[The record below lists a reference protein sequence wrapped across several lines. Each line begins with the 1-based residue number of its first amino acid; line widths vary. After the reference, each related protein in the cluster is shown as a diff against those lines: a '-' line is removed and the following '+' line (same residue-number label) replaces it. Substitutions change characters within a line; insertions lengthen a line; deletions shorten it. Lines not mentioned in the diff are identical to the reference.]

1 MTNEKFLERLY
12 GIIKAI
18 DKSRDSYHKVE
29 FDGSMVS
36 EHMKKMSADEL
47 KKFSIRLPEIEFA
60 TLISE
65 LNAEIRE
72 AENKKKAGKGG
83 TAKVKALNS
92 ILKNNKNAGRKESLQ
107 YANEQTY
114 NGQNMQVFCDGYR
127 AVALSEND
135 RIETETIPDRL
146 KGEEYPLNLER
157 ITPSIE
163 RMEKRYTVNVNAL
176 KALYKAKAAEWKTYK
191 SKCDDKAPCI
201 KWNEKVGYN
210 LDYLMDCV
218 NGLNADNLIMEDY
231 GELAVKVLRNESGS
245 FALVLPIM
253 AKPKKGESN
262 LNPHKW
268 AMDSEVDGIFT
279 EIQ

>member
-1 MTNEKFLERLY
+1 MTNERIITRLY

-18 DKSRDSYHKVE
+18 DDSRDNYGKVE

-72 AENKKKAGKGG
+72 AENKKKGG
-83 TAKVKALNS
+83 SGKVKALNN
-92 ILKNNKNAGRKESLQ
+92 ILKNSRNTGSKESLQ

-114 NGQNMQVFCDGYR
+114 NGQTMQVFCDGYR
-127 AVALSEND
+127 AVALSKND

-146 KGEEYPLNLER
+146 KGEEYPLNLEK
-157 ITPSIE
+157 ITPSIG
-163 RMEKRYTVNVNAL
+163 RMEKRYTVNMSAL
-176 KALYKAKAAEWKTYK
+176 KALYKAKSAEWKTYK
-191 SKCDDKAPCI
+191 GKYDDKSPCL

-218 NGLNADNLIMEDY
+218 NGLNADSLIMEDY
-231 GELAVKVLRNESGS
+231 GDLAVKVLRNGTDS

-253 AKPKKGESN
+253 VKPKKGETSLN
-262 LNPHKW
+262 LHKW
-268 AMDSEVDGIFT
+268 AMDSEVDGIFE
-279 EIQ
+279 EIK

>member
-1 MTNEKFLERLY
+1 MTNEKMIERLY

-18 DKSRDSYHKVE
+18 DESCDSYHKVE

-36 EHMKKMSADEL
+36 EHMKKMSANEL

-72 AENKKKAGKGG
+72 AENKKKGGKGAA
-83 TAKVKALNS
+83 AKIKALNN
-92 ILKNNKNAGRKESLQ
+92 ILKNAHESKPILK
-107 YANEQTY
+107 YASIQQV
-114 NGQNMQVFCDGYR
+114 NGQNMQVFCDGFR

-157 ITPSIE
+157 IMPSIG

-218 NGLNADNLIMEDY
+218 NGLNTDNIIMEDY
-231 GELAVKVLRNESGS
+231 GELTARVLRNESGS
-245 FALVLPIM
+245 FALVLPIKV
-253 AKPKKGESN
+253 KPKRGESS